1 MIFSKVKIAIA
12 VIFSLLSFNNVRL
25 AKKVNDLDKQVG
37 IAMNN
42 AQVWENIA
50 NQNRNEARLLEL
62 TVNDFKNS
70 NDSLIK
76 VARDQQKKLK
86 IKDKQLRQVAS
97 TETVIRDTTV
107 RIIPSKEKDFC
118 VELKPN
124 QLTTITVA
132 RKDSVFTH
140 TMEILNH
147 QDLFVYEDKVY
158 RRRYKNWF
166 QRLIHFDFK
175 KDKISKYQIINSNDL
190 IQVLDTRVIHISE

>member
-12 VIFSLLSFNNVRL
+12 VIFSLLLFNNVRL

-118 VELKPN
+118 RAK
-124 QLTTITVA
+124 TKSI
-132 RKDSVFTH
+132 D
-140 TMEILNH
+140 NH
-147 QDLFVYEDKVY
+147 
-158 RRRYKNWF
+158 
-166 QRLIHFDFK
+166 HGG
-175 KDKISKYQIINSNDL
+175 
-190 IQVLDTRVIHISE
+190 

>member
-12 VIFSLLSFNNVRL
+12 VIFSLLLFNNVRL

-118 VELKPN
+118 VYFIIE
-124 QLTTITVA
+124 TV
-132 RKDSVFTH
+132 
-140 TMEILNH
+140 
-147 QDLFVYEDKVY
+147 Q
-158 RRRYKNWF
+158 
-166 QRLIHFDFK
+166 
-175 KDKISKYQIINSNDL
+175 
-190 IQVLDTRVIHISE
+190 

>member
-12 VIFSLLSFNNVRL
+12 VIFSLLLFNNVRL

-147 QDLFVYEDKVY
+147 QDLFVYGSTSPDPATFTLIGTVTLNRSTVEDAEFKDSKIE
-158 RRRYKNWF
+158 KNLDNSGF
-166 QRLIHFDFK
+166 QNNLP
-175 KDKISKYQIINSNDL
+175 Y
-190 IQVLDTRVIHISE
+190 

>member
-12 VIFSLLSFNNVRL
+12 VIFSLLLFNNVRL

-124 QLTTITVA
+124 
-132 RKDSVFTH
+132 H
-140 TMEILNH
+140 H
-147 QDLFVYEDKVY
+147 GG
-158 RRRYKNWF
+158 
-166 QRLIHFDFK
+166 
-175 KDKISKYQIINSNDL
+175 
-190 IQVLDTRVIHISE
+190 

>member
-12 VIFSLLSFNNVRL
+12 VIFSLLLFNNVRL

-107 RIIPSKEKDFC
+107 RIIPSKEKDF
-118 VELKPN
+118 
-124 QLTTITVA
+124 
-132 RKDSVFTH
+132 
-140 TMEILNH
+140 
-147 QDLFVYEDKVY
+147 
-158 RRRYKNWF
+158 
-166 QRLIHFDFK
+166 
-175 KDKISKYQIINSNDL
+175 
-190 IQVLDTRVIHISE
+190 

>member
-1 MIFSKVKIAIA
+1 MIFSKVKLAIA
-12 VIFSLLSFNNVRL
+12 VIFSLLLFNNVRL

-76 VARDQQKKLK
+76 VARDQQKKLN

-147 QDLFVYEDKVY
+147 QDLFVYEVILNGIRTKIAIDECYNKFMAANYDIFEYVNY
-158 RRRYKNWF
+158 EEKRKM
-166 QRLIHFDFK
+166 FK
-175 KDKISKYQIINSNDL
+175 HTLYGL
-190 IQVLDTRVIHISE
+190 

>member
-1 MIFSKVKIAIA
+1 MCWLIYKTCDA
-12 VIFSLLSFNNVRL
+12 
-25 AKKVNDLDKQVG
+25 VG
-37 IAMNN
+37 IPFLTPDNLDFEDKG
-42 AQVWENIA
+42 VWEDIA
-50 NQNRNEARLLEL
+50 NQNKNEARLLEL

-140 TMEILNH
+140 TMEIC
-147 QDLFVYEDKVY
+147 
-158 RRRYKNWF
+158 
-166 QRLIHFDFK
+166 I
-175 KDKISKYQIINSNDL
+175 
-190 IQVLDTRVIHISE
+190 